1 MANSFIISSIQL
13 GKGISSANEEA
24 ASSPTLIS
32 HRVLEIPCLVIN
44 VLSEQMLKRSSLT
57 VKDLGAHAQ
66 TRSVGLVVG
75 LEVGWP
81 VGSLVG
87 ACKR

>member
-1 MANSFIISSIQL
+1 
-13 GKGISSANEEA
+13 
-24 ASSPTLIS
+24 
-32 HRVLEIPCLVIN
+32 
-44 VLSEQMLKRSSLT
+44 MLKRSSLT

-66 TRSVGLVVG
+66 TRSVGLGEG

-87 ACKR
+87 AYDVLQEKANPSQ